1 MAYGCRQVGVVV
13 ASGCGVYGCDVPVYL
28 LGMGVTDVPVYVFGY
43 GCDVP
48 VFLFGYRCDVP
59 VYLFGGMYVKEESR
73 AGEIWACMLRCR
85 GVWEVEIGYAKE
97 EQGAAKIG
105 GMHV

>member
-1 MAYGCRQVGVVV
+1 M
-13 ASGCGVYGCDVPVYL
+13 
-28 LGMGVTDVPVYVFGY
+28 GMGVTDVPVY
-43 GCDVP
+43 
-48 VFLFGYRCDVP
+48 LFGCGCDVP